1 MMTDHPTPIAPGRAA
16 TQSASD
22 RGFFLIMAIAITL
35 TVVIGFSVSF
45 ARPQTA
51 FANAPWHVHLHAAVF
66 SLWIAL
72 YLLQNALVVRGGFG
86 LHRALGVFGAGW
98 VLVMVAVGI
107 HTTVMALALHRVPPF
122 FPPGVFL
129 VLDVTGVLTF
139 AILTLAAV
147 GLRRNAA
154 WHKRLMLCG
163 TIMVMSPA
171 LGRLLPM
178 PLLGAWASWAVSGTM
193 LLYVLVAVLYDR
205 ARRGRVHPA
214 YAWGAGAIILTQLLI
229 AGLGFAPPILAFAAR
244 LQG

>member
-1 MMTDHPTPIAPGRAA
+1 MTEHPTPIAPGHKAVHP
-16 TQSASD
+16 ASD
-22 RGFFLIMAIAITL
+22 RGFFLIMAIAIAL

-51 FANAPWHVHLHAAVF
+51 FASAPWHVHLHAVVF

-72 YLLQNALVVRGGFG
+72 YLLQNALVVRGSFG

-98 VLVMVAVGI
+98 VLVMVGVGI
-107 HTTVMALALHRVPPF
+107 HTTVMALVLHRVPPF

-129 VLDVTGVLTF
+129 VLDVAGVLTF

-178 PLLGAWASWAVSGTM
+178 SLLGPWASWAVSGTM

-205 ARRGRVHPA
+205 AKRGQVHPA

-229 AGLGFAPPILAFAAR
+229 AGLGFAPPVLALAAR